1 MLMLVG
7 FSLSKGM
14 PERPPIERS
23 GGFPVDVNVNMP
35 QKPIWY
41 AIERADDPTYWR
53 DARTDRI
60 VLMLDIGYTLD
71 SPPIR
76 DLLQR
81 YGATEVVGR
90 SMFPEVLNFY
100 ELKLPDGDRAKVL
113 SFIRDAQKVPG
124 VAVAEP
130 SIIHRAAAC
139 PPNDTY
145 WSYQWGPY
153 LIWADSAW
161 CHETGDPGIVVAVVD
176 QGVDYN
182 HEDLSG
188 NYAGGYDYVDND
200 SDPAPDDPSTEHH
213 GTHVAGTIAAS
224 LNNSRGIAGM
234 ANVRIYSA
242 RALDESGSGYL
253 SWIANAILGSSS
265 APGVRIINMSLGS
278 SSPSS
283 VIQAACDTAW
293 NRGKLLVAASGND
306 GVYGV
311 SYPAAFPSVIAVGAI
326 GTDGIDIYLASYSN
340 YGPEQELTAPGGD
353 AGTGYCILSTLPGN
367 NYGDIGTGCSWQGTS
382 MATPH
387 VSGVAALVLSRTPT
401 IGNSYLRNIL
411 ASTAV
416 DLGNSGRDD
425 YYGYGM
431 VCAVCAVTA
440 TVGVDE
446 MRASNPYVSFTVNGR
461 HLKALSDLKIYDP
474 AGRLVGQVVKGQG
487 INLKPG
493 AYFVRSEVGT
503 EKVVL
508 F

>member
-1 MLMLVG
+1 
-7 FSLSKGM
+7 
-14 PERPPIERS
+14 
-23 GGFPVDVNVNMP
+23 VDINVSIP

-41 AIERADDPTYWR
+41 AIERANDPTYWQNV
-53 DARTDRI
+53 RTDR
-60 VLMLDIGYTLD
+60 VVVMLDIGYTLD

-90 SMFPEVLNFY
+90 SMFPDVLNFY
-100 ELKLPDGDRAKVL
+100 ELSLPDGDKGKVL
-113 SFIRDAQKVPG
+113 SLIRDAQKVPG
-124 VAVAEP
+124 IAVVEP
-130 SIIHRAAAC
+130 AVIHRTASC
-139 PPNDTY
+139 SPNDTH
-145 WSYQWGPY
+145 WPYQWGPY
-153 LIWADSAW
+153 TIYADSAW
-161 CHETGDPGIVVAVVD
+161 CHETGDPSIVVAVVD

-182 HEDLSG
+182 HEDLSS

-213 GTHVAGTIAAS
+213 GTHVAGTIAAA

-242 RALDESGSGYL
+242 RALDESGYGQL
-253 SWIANAILGSSS
+253 TWIANAILGSSS

-326 GTDGIDIYLASYSN
+326 GTDGTYIYLASYSN

-353 AGTGYCILSTLPGN
+353 ASTGYCILSTLPGD
-367 NYGDIGTGCSWQGTS
+367 NYGDVGSGCSWQGTS
-382 MATPH
+382 MAAPH

-401 IGNSYLRNIL
+401 LSNSYLRSIL
-411 ASTAV
+411 SSTAF
-416 DLGNSGRDD
+416 DLGASGRDD
-425 YYGYGM
+425 SYGYGM
-431 VCAVCAVTA
+431 VCAVCALLA
-440 TVGVDE
+440 NVGTDE
-446 MRASNPYVSFTVNGR
+446 VPASDPYVSFKVEGR
-461 HLKALSDLKIYDP
+461 RLMALTDLKVYDP
-474 AGRLVGQVVKGQG
+474 SGRLVGQVAKGKG
-487 INLKPG
+487 IDLKPG
-493 AYFVRSEVGT
+493 TYFVRSGSAT
-503 EKVVL
+503 RKVVL
-508 F
+508 FR